1 MLALTRHLGLY
12 LWLGTVGQRAVNCK
26 SVWGGTESRLLLSHH
41 HHALH
46 HVSTYLTKNTHTH
59 THTHSRAFLHRNY
72 THLSLAMPHTSACP
86 ECSLVTINI
95 PSFCRRTKGFHKKP
109 PSHSVLGIGLYLR
122 PGLFNSFGLF
132 EHRSKNFM
140 HFRCGDITV
149 LLRSL

>member
-1 MLALTRHLGLY
+1 MCWPWPGIWGFIYGWAQLAREQLIVNRYEVVPNPGYYFHIIIMHCIMLVHT
-12 LWLGTVGQRAVNCK
+12 
-26 SVWGGTESRLLLSHH
+26 LL
-41 HHALH
+41 
-46 HVSTYLTKNTHTH
+46 KI
-59 THTHSRAFLHRNY
+59 HTHSRAFLHRNY
-72 THLSLAMPHTSACP
+72 THLSVAMPHTSACP
-86 ECSLVTINI
+86 ECSLVTINM